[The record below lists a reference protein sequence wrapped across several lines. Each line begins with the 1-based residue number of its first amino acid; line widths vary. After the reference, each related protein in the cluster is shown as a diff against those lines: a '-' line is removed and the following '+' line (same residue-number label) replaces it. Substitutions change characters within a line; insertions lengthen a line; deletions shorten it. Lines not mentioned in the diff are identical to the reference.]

1 MADLDLDSFMRGL
14 ARRNPGEREFHQAVR
29 EVVSSLIPFLRD
41 HPKYTAGA
49 ILERMTEPD
58 RIIIFRVCWLD
69 DDNNIR
75 TNRAYRVQFN
85 NAIGPYKGGLRFH
98 RNVTLS
104 VLKFLGFEQTFKNSL
119 TGLPMGGAKGG
130 SDFNPKGKSDAEV
143 MRFCYSMMT
152 ELARHIGEDVDI
164 PAGDI
169 GVGAREISYL
179 FGQYKRINNRFTGM
193 LTGKGLAFGGSLVR
207 TEATGY
213 GCVYFVNN
221 MLTHTGDG
229 LDGKTCIVSGSGNVA
244 IYAAEKALD
253 LGAQV
258 VTLSDSGGFIHDPD
272 GIDLEKLAFVK
283 ELKEVRRGRIVEYAE
298 RFGCAYHE
306 GARPWHVPCDVAL
319 PCATQNELDA
329 DAAAVLIKK
338 VPHTNVCTIQPQQVG
353 RAVGR
358 GCGCARAS

>member
-1 MADLDLDSFMRGL
+1 M
-14 ARRNPGEREFHQAVR
+14 
-29 EVVSSLIPFLRD
+29 
-41 HPKYTAGA
+41 
-49 ILERMTEPD
+49 
-58 RIIIFRVCWLD
+58 
-69 DDNNIR
+69 
-75 TNRAYRVQFN
+75 
-85 NAIGPYKGGLRFH
+85 
-98 RNVTLS
+98 TLS

-130 SDFNPKGKSDAEV
+130 SDFNPKGKSNAEV

-229 LDGKTCIVSGSGNVA
+229 LDGKTCVVSGSGNVA
-244 IYAAEKALD
+244 TYAVEKATD
-253 LGAQV
+253 LGARV

-272 GIDLEKLAFVK
+272 GIDPEKLAFVK
-283 ELKEVRRGRIVEYAE
+283 ELKEVQRGRIAEYAE
-298 RFGCAYHE
+298 RFGCAYHA
-306 GARPWHVPCDVAL
+306 GATPWHLPCDVAL

-329 DAAAVLIKK
+329 DAAAALIKTGSRRL
-338 VPHTNVCTIQPQQVG
+338 PRGPTCRARSRPPRHFWRPVCCSVRPRRRTPAAWRCPDSNRVRTRYG
-353 RAVGR
+353 
-358 GCGCARAS
+358 